1 MACRHKLKNWRREKS
16 TLDRMTFREKV
27 IFSLVTCIIGPALC
41 LGFAYAMKYAF
52 FIIMPLLMYWQ
63 YRDLK
68 KWRQLH

>member
-1 MACRHKLKNWRREKS
+1 MTPATTQKSRREK
-16 TLDRMTFREKV
+16 TTFDRMTTSQKILHFFL
-27 IFSLVTCIIGPALC
+27 IFVVFPAFVAL
-41 LGFAYAMKYAF
+41 FTIAMKYAF

>member
-1 MACRHKLKNWRREKS
+1 MPHKVKKWRREKS
-16 TLDRMTFREKV
+16 TFDRMSFGQKVLHFLLIFV
-27 IFSLVTCIIGPALC
+27 IFPVFVILFTV
-41 LGFAYAMKYAF
+41 AMKYAF

>member
-1 MACRHKLKNWRREKS
+1 MPHKVKKWRREKS
-16 TLDRMTFREKV
+16 TFDRMTFGQKVFFFILLFV
-27 IFSLVTCIIGPALC
+27 IFPAFVVL
-41 LGFAYAMKYAF
+41 FTIAMKYAF